1 MKTAAAYL
9 RCSDPRQDKSID
21 QQRDEI
27 ADRAAKDGTAIPP
40 ENWFVDEGFT
50 GRSARKRDAYQALL
64 RRAEAQ
70 RISLSQRR
78 KPKNPPIDR
87 LYVWAISRLA
97 RNTLDCLKLLGALE
111 EAKIEVV
118 SLTEPEIQ
126 DTSMQKLIR
135 PILAWLAERYS
146 DELSRNVRRGMR
158 SQAEKGFWVNGRP
171 PFGYERVPVDGT
183 SGSRLAVTDET
194 RPAFEVVQR
203 LFHDYLHADDGDK
216 RLAETLTI
224 EGIDPPSRADLAA
237 RKPGIWQSK
246 HIRQILTN
254 PIYQGHIIYKGQ
266 IAYRDGHEAAVDDET
281 FEQVQAK
288 RRVRAGER
296 KAGNGNGESHIRM
309 GERGLLTPWLRCGHC
324 GGRVHVVAG
333 GRKDKRTY
341 LYYCARRSDNAAA
354 CDGISVR
361 TERLDRLVL
370 DTIEEQVLTTEN
382 LDLLAA
388 DALQRLEEESKDT
401 MAQERER
408 LESKVTELDARIQH
422 TAKLVLDG
430 VLDGDDARLMNRP
443 LLARRDRVHLSLA
456 ALPGRAELPSPEDID
471 PERFRAA
478 VLRAWESRPVEERR
492 EALEALLDQVTLSE
506 GGIHITYRAKA
517 PEWGYHG
524 HAPYGPP
531 YAPMSHRVPSSSVK
545 TGSPAS
551 TQGLSSCRLRSS
563 SRGSRLA
570 VALLNSG
577 SSRMLFAVSAMQS
590 GENVRPLGQKTSL

>member
-1 MKTAAAYL
+1 MRTAAAYL

-27 ADRAAKDGTAIPP
+27 ADRATKDGIALPP

-70 RISLSQRR
+70 RSALSRRR
-78 KPKNPPIDR
+78 KPRTPPIDR

-171 PFGYERVPVDGT
+171 PFGYERVPMEGT
-183 SGSRLAVTDET
+183 SGSRLAVTAET

-203 LFHDYLHADDGDK
+203 LFHDYLHDDDGDK

-224 EGIDPPSRADLAA
+224 EGVEPPSRSDLAA

-254 PIYQGHIIYKGQ
+254 PVYQGHIIYKGQ
-266 IAYRDGHEAAVDDET
+266 PAHRDAHEAAVDEDT

-296 KAGNGNGESHIRM
+296 KAGNGNGESRIRM

-324 GGRVHVVAG
+324 SGPVHVAAG

-341 LYYCARRSDNAAA
+341 LYYCARRSDNKAA

-361 TERLDRLVL
+361 TEKLDRLVL

-382 LDLLAA
+382 LDRLAA
-388 DALQRLEEESKDT
+388 DALRRLEEESKDV

-408 LESKVTELDARIQH
+408 LEGQVAKLDGRIQR
-422 TAKLVLDG
+422 TAELVLSG
-430 VLDGDDARLMNRP
+430 VLGEVDARLMNRP
-443 LLARRDRVHLSLA
+443 LLVRRDRAHLALA
-456 ALPGRAELPSPEDID
+456 ALPGLAEVTQSRGHRSRSLP
-471 PERFRAA
+471 RRRAA
-478 VLRAWESRPVEERR
+478 GLGVPPYRRPKRGAGRAAGPGDAIRRRGPHRLPGQGPRVGLSRPC
-492 EALEALLDQVTLSE
+492 A
-506 GGIHITYRAKA
+506 
-517 PEWGYHG
+517 
-524 HAPYGPP
+524 
-531 YAPMSHRVPSSSVK
+531 
-545 TGSPAS
+545 
-551 TQGLSSCRLRSS
+551 
-563 SRGSRLA
+563 
-570 VALLNSG
+570 
-577 SSRMLFAVSAMQS
+577 
-590 GENVRPLGQKTSL
+590 VRPAERPHVRPRPVRLVGQPRRLVSTRG